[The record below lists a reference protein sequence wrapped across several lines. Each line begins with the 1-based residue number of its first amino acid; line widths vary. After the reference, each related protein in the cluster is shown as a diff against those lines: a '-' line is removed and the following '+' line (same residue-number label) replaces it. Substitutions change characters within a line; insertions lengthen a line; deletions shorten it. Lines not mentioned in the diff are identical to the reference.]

1 VQKEFIMSSTN
12 RTEQE
17 TKSPNRA
24 MIEWLERQYDA
35 PQQVDGG
42 PEALAWDD
50 HGLQAAGQPL
60 AVQV

>member
-1 VQKEFIMSSTN
+1 MSNTN
-12 RTEQE
+12 RTEHE

-24 MIEWLERQYDA
+24 MTEWLEQQYDE
-35 PQQVDGG
+35 PQQVHGG

-50 HGLQAAGQPL
+50 HGLKAPGLAQ